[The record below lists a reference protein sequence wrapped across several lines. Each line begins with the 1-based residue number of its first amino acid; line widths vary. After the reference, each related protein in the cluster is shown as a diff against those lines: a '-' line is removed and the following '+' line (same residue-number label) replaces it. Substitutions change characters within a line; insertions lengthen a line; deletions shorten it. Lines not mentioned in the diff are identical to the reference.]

1 MNNECIHYI
10 KRAFK
15 TAYPVVGRNHSFGV
29 PTMYKVNSESE
40 YLSEV
45 KELSKLFLFQWKVIQ
60 ENKYKG
66 ERLQYLWDVVMD
78 EVSQ

>member
-1 MNNECIHYI
+1 
-10 KRAFK
+10 
-15 TAYPVVGRNHSFGV
+15 
-29 PTMYKVNSESE
+29 MYKVDSKSK

-45 KELSKLFLFQWKVIQ
+45 KELTKLSFFQWKVIQ

>member
-45 KELSKLFLFQWKVIQ
+45 KELSKLSFSFSGKSFKKINTRV
-60 ENKYKG
+60 KG
-66 ERLQYLWDVVMD
+66 YSTCGMLLWTR
-78 EVSQ
+78 